1 MEFIVN
7 NKKYAILNHELYIDY
22 IMVESYFKDYSKF
35 DYDIHFDFL
44 DYVLDKEKVNFDDI
58 LEGTKY
64 LEEFIEKGEINFT
77 PPGLRID
84 VHLNKTFRISYQTL
98 EFENVTV
105 GEAIPLL
112 IALTSLLNYKPV
124 VSLYQIEE
132 ELNYFIGKFRKYM
145 DEDKD

>member
-1 MEFIVN
+1 MEFVVN
-7 NKKYAILNHELYIDY
+7 NRKYAILNHELYIDY

-44 DYVLDKEKVNFDDI
+44 DYVLEKEKVDFEDI

-64 LEEFIEKGEINFT
+64 LEELIDKGQINFV

-84 VHLNKTFRISYQTL
+84 MHSNETFTITYQTL
-98 EFENVTV
+98 EFNDVTV
-105 GEAIPLL
+105 GEAIPLM

-124 VSLYQIEE
+124 VSLYQIGE
-132 ELNYFIGKFRKYM
+132 ELDYFLSKFRKYM
-145 DEDKD
+145 DK